1 MSGLFSEAVIAAIS
15 GGRRPPAPKG
25 YKLPS
30 VFPSFNKAKRISFD
44 LESLD
49 PSIAAGIGPGWRR
62 DAYIVGF
69 AVALGDKK
77 GNIDFS
83 DYYPIRHKG
92 AQNLDAER
100 TLDWLATELAFYQ
113 GEIVGTNFLYDI
125 DGLQYQRVSA
135 PLAKFRDIQWA
146 EALIDEHAFSYGLNT
161 LAKKYLGEGKVKEEL
176 KLLYGDHYIER
187 FHEVHPGHA
196 RAYGLGDVELP
207 MKILDCQQ
215 KILHKENL
223 EDLYDLESRLLP
235 LLLYMRKQ
243 GTRVDLK
250 KAAEMGPLLVKRRD
264 DAIAEIAKMSG
275 VAVDYDNFGTPV
287 MMKRIFDKLN
297 IAYPFLLSVEK
308 GSPLKGSEDDG
319 KIVLPGSK
327 GYEEAVK
334 DGYVGEY
341 IAKPSF
347 RKVWLE
353 KGLDHP
359 IADLIML
366 ANSAEKARGTFVE
379 GYIGENAIGDRI
391 HCEFHPLRKVD
402 DEDKKSKGT
411 ITGRFSAANPNLQN
425 IPTRDPF
432 IGPMCRSMF
441 IADEGMQWWSQ
452 DYSQIEY
459 RMLIHFAVINK
470 CKGAEVPQA
479 MYLKNPKTD
488 FHDACAEMMY
498 KKEWDE
504 AVARHLRGEISEKE
518 MKAIL
523 KELRKPAKCLD
534 GDTVLSTR
542 SGLRTIKAIIGDIAP
557 NEHRTIPLVE
567 LSDGRDSWT
576 ASTQG
581 LVRHERPSV
590 FVITRRG
597 IVCCTADHRWST
609 INGLV
614 EASKL
619 TIGEHLTPAHVP
631 ALTGAP
637 VTVRFN
643 PISLEVGKGPATIL
657 LDEEVGI
664 FRWSFSRR
672 REC

>member
-1 MSGLFSEAVIAAIS
+1 M
-15 GGRRPPAPKG
+15 
-25 YKLPS
+25 
-30 VFPSFNKAKRISFD
+30 
-44 LESLD
+44 
-49 PSIAAGIGPGWRR
+49 
-62 DAYIVGF
+62 
-69 AVALGDKK
+69 
-77 GNIDFS
+77 
-83 DYYPIRHKG
+83 
-92 AQNLDAER
+92 
-100 TLDWLATELAFYQ
+100 
-113 GEIVGTNFLYDI
+113 

-287 MMKRIFDKLN
+287 MMKRIFDKMN

-459 RMLIHFAVINK
+459 RFLIHFAVINK

-523 KELRKPAKCLD
+523 KELRKPAKNLNFGMVYGMGTPLLAEQIGEID
-534 GDTVLSTR
+534 GNGKPTRRALAIMEQYHNAAPYIKPLNELCVKEAEEKNFITTILGRRGRFNLWQERFKKKGHVYDKDADKPRSYEEAVAAWGARNISVVGAHKALNKKLQGSAADLMKLGMVQLWEAGSFLSTEN
-542 SGLRTIKAIIGDIAP
+542 DITCNLTVHDELNGSFVP
-557 NEHRTIPLVE
+557 SERGEKSRKEVKEIMENCMEISIPIL
-567 LSDGRDSWT
+567 T
-576 ASTQG
+576 AGSTG
-581 LVRHERPSV
+581 SN
-590 FVITRRG
+590 
-597 IVCCTADHRWST
+597 WS
-609 INGLV
+609 
-614 EASKL
+614 EAK
-619 TIGEHLTPAHVP
+619 
-631 ALTGAP
+631 
-637 VTVRFN
+637 
-643 PISLEVGKGPATIL
+643 
-657 LDEEVGI
+657 
-664 FRWSFSRR
+664 
-672 REC
+672 